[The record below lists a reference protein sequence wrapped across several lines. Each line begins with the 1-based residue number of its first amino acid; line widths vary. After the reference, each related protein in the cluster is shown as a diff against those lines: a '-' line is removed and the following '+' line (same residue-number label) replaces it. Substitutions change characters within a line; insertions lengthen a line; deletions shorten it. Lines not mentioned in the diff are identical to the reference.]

1 MSTKLSLQNL
11 SISSQIFLG
20 FLIVVIS
27 VILSIYISYNNS
39 KKIIESE
46 GWVIH
51 TQEVLTQLE
60 NIEARLLD
68 LETGQRGFLITG
80 KESYLEPFNSSL
92 AIIYNELELLREKT
106 IDNSSQTPRIDSLKL
121 TIDKKIEELKLT
133 IELRRNIGFEA
144 AKEIVDN
151 DSGKLFMDQMRLQ
164 IAAIENEELR
174 LLEIRS
180 LKPEITRRETNA
192 ILVGLLFFTIIIVI
206 TVFTLIT
213 RSITK
218 PIQTLQSGA
227 DIIGKGNLDYK
238 FGVHSKNEIGELA
251 RSFESMLAELNETLA
266 SKELLKKEIEL
277 RTQTEQSLIESNQ
290 RIEEANKELQRFS
303 YITSHDLQEP
313 LNSIIS
319 FANLLKE
326 EERNLSELGQK
337 SIHIINES
345 AFRMKDF
352 IISLL
357 EYSRIGR
364 GGTKTEVDI
373 EKLIANLQ
381 TDLHDLLE
389 KKQAK
394 IEYTGKPLKIQAYE
408 IDLIKLFQNLVTN
421 GIKYTDEKTKPHIII
436 AAEELKD
443 SYKFSVSDNGIGI
456 EKEHYD
462 KIFEVFQRLHTR
474 DQYSGTG
481 IGLSNCRKVVE
492 IHGGELWLTS
502 EVGKGSTFY
511 FTIPKDK

>member
-133 IELRRNIGFEA
+133 IELRKNIGFEA

-164 IAAIENEELR
+164 IDAIENEELR
-174 LLEIRS
+174 ILEIRS

-192 ILVGLLFFTIIIVI
+192 ILVGLLFFKTIC
-206 TVFTLIT
+206 F
-213 RSITK
+213 
-218 PIQTLQSGA
+218 
-227 DIIGKGNLDYK
+227 GKRKRGRPEKRWID
-238 FGVHSKNEIGELA
+238 S
-251 RSFESMLAELNETLA
+251 
-266 SKELLKKEIEL
+266 
-277 RTQTEQSLIESNQ
+277 
-290 RIEEANKELQRFS
+290 
-303 YITSHDLQEP
+303 
-313 LNSIIS
+313 
-319 FANLLKE
+319 
-326 EERNLSELGQK
+326 
-337 SIHIINES
+337 INED
-345 AFRMKDF
+345 MQLLNLTKDDAHDRLKWS
-352 IISLL
+352 IS
-357 EYSRIGR
+357 
-364 GGTKTEVDI
+364 TKMADPTW
-373 EKLIANLQ
+373 
-381 TDLHDLLE
+381 
-389 KKQAK
+389 
-394 IEYTGKPLKIQAYE
+394 
-408 IDLIKLFQNLVTN
+408 
-421 GIKYTDEKTKPHIII
+421 
-436 AAEELKD
+436 EECL
-443 SYKFSVSDNGIGI
+443 
-456 EKEHYD
+456 
-462 KIFEVFQRLHTR
+462 
-474 DQYSGTG
+474 
-481 IGLSNCRKVVE
+481 
-492 IHGGELWLTS
+492 
-502 EVGKGSTFY
+502 
-511 FTIPKDK
+511 